1 MIQATDCQAFY
12 YLHIML
18 GPVTYTLSISYA
30 ELSLIK
36 LLLFY
41 FLNYFYICPIITK
54 VLNIL
59 KCQSIKLIALMSLT
73 SSQYF

>member
-1 MIQATDCQAFY
+1 MVQATDCQAFY

-18 GPVTYTLSISYA
+18 GPVTYTLSVIYA

-41 FLNYFYICPIITK
+41 FLNYFYV
-54 VLNIL
+54 VLL
-59 KCQSIKLIALMSLT
+59 
-73 SSQYF
+73 